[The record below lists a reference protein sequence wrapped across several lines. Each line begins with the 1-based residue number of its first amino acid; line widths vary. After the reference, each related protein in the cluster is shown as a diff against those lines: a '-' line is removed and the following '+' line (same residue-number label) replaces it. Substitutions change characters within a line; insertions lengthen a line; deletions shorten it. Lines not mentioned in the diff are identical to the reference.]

1 MVLFF
6 EKRLSILLE
15 SEFKRAKVQAGF
27 RRQHSRTDHL
37 IMLRIIVEE

>member
-6 EKRLSILLE
+6 EKKLRILLE
-15 SEFKRAKVQAGF
+15 SEGKRAKVQAGF
-27 RRQHSRTDHL
+27 IRQHSRIDHL